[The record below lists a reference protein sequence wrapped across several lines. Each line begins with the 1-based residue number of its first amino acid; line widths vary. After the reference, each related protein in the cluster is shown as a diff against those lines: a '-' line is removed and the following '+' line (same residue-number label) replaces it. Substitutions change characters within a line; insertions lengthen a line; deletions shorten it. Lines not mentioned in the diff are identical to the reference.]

1 MGLYSIK
8 QSHYPLCHTD
18 TEKQLKLDNKLK
30 PGQSIHLIKSNLIG
44 LQSIT
49 VQPINKM
56 CHVKKCVGPLL
67 PPAED

>member
-8 QSHYPLCHTD
+8 QSHYPLCHID
-18 TEKQLKLDNKLK
+18 AEKQLKLDNKLK

-49 VQPINKM
+49 VQPIN
-56 CHVKKCVGPLL
+56 
-67 PPAED
+67 